1 MPLLNRLRAGRYRRV
16 PLQESPPKN
25 PKADPIPLENWTGYR
40 FGLLAT
46 RLGNFIAPMYASRHD
61 LTMPAW
67 RSLAVIARYQ
77 PLTAKQLATLTS
89 SDAFKVARAIELLVR
104 RGLIDRDLDKSD
116 RRRASLSLS
125 AEGRKVYKDIEKFVV
140 RVEREL
146 MAVLDADEVAA
157 LRRSLDKLDRQMES
171 PNQGPAAGRNLRE
184 GMSKL
189 GLVSNANPP
198 SRVQFH

>member
-1 MPLLNRLRAGRYRRV
+1 M
-16 PLQESPPKN
+16 KN
-25 PKADPIPLENWTGYR
+25 PRAAPIPLENWTGYR

-61 LTMPAW
+61 LTIPAW

-104 RGLIDRDLDKSD
+104 RGLINREVDKGD
-116 RRRASLSLS
+116 RRRASLRLT

-140 RVEREL
+140 RVERKL
-146 MAVLDADEVAA
+146 TAVLDAHEVAV
-157 LRRSLDKLDRQMES
+157 LRQILDKLDRQ
-171 PNQGPAAGRNLRE
+171 LE
-184 GMSKL
+184 GHIGASGWEKFL
-189 GLVSNANPP
+189 KGE
-198 SRVQFH
+198 

>member
-1 MPLLNRLRAGRYRRV
+1 M
-16 PLQESPPKN
+16 KN
-25 PKADPIPLENWTGYR
+25 PKAAPIPLENWTGYR

-116 RRRASLSLS
+116 RRRASLRLT

-146 MAVLDADEVAA
+146 MAVLDAHEVAV
-157 LRRSLDKLDRQMES
+157 LRQSLDKLDRQMES
-171 PNQGPAAGRNLRE
+171 RIKVRCWEKFLRDE
-184 GMSKL
+184 
-189 GLVSNANPP
+189 
-198 SRVQFH
+198 

>member
-1 MPLLNRLRAGRYRRV
+1 LRIAGVEPGHAGRYRRD
-16 PLQESPPKN
+16 PAHKKAPSPIMKN
-25 PKADPIPLENWTGYR
+25 PKAAPIPIENWTGYR

-77 PLTAKQLATLTS
+77 PLTAKQLAMLTS

-116 RRRASLSLS
+116 RRRASLRLT

-146 MAVLDADEVAA
+146 MAVLDEDEVAV

-171 PNQGPAAGRNLRE
+171 RIKVRGWEKFLR
-184 GMSKL
+184 G
-189 GLVSNANPP
+189 
-198 SRVQFH
+198 